1 MGLEAVCTARYKGR
15 SSEGKALL
23 ETSELIF
30 RGELRLKI
38 PFSDIKSHEAKR
50 GELIVRFGGG
60 AATFGLGKQ
69 AEKWSLKIRYPKGLL
84 DKLGVKPD
92 SRVCVLAV
100 GDERFLDELRERSDS
115 VTVGRRRKGA
125 DIVFLGANAQAELR
139 RLAPLIA
146 TIKRDGAIWV
156 VYPKGRR
163 EITEAQVMAAGKAAG
178 LVDTKIVSFSET
190 HSALK
195 LVIPLAAR

>member
-1 MGLEAVCTARYKGR
+1 MGLEAVCNVRYKRR
-15 SSEGKALL
+15 SSQGKALL

-30 RGELRLKI
+30 RGEFRLKI
-38 PFSDIKSHEAKR
+38 PFSDIKSYEAKR
-50 GELIVRFGGG
+50 GDLIVRFSAGV
-60 AATFGLGKQ
+60 ATFELGKQ
-69 AEKWSLKIRYPKGLL
+69 AEKWALKIRYPKGLL

-92 SRVCVLAV
+92 SRVCVLGA
-100 GDERFLDELRERSDS
+100 GDARFLDDLRQRSDS
-115 VTVGRRRKGA
+115 VAVGRRCKDA
-125 DIVFLGANAQAELR
+125 DIAFLGASAQAELR

-146 TIKRDGAIWV
+146 SIKRDGAIWV

-178 LVDTKIVSFSET
+178 LVDTKIVSFSDT

>member
-1 MGLEAVCTARYKGR
+1 MGLEAVCTVRYKR
-15 SSEGKALL
+15 QTSEGKALL

-30 RGELRLKI
+30 RGEFRLRI
-38 PFSDIKSHEAKR
+38 AFSDIKSCEAKR
-50 GELIVRFGGG
+50 GDLIVRFGREV
-60 AATFGLGKQ
+60 ATFELGKQ
-69 AEKWSLKIRYPKGLL
+69 AEKWALKIRYPKGRL
-84 DKLGVKPD
+84 DKLGVKAD
-92 SRVCVLAV
+92 SRVCVLGV
-100 GDERFLDELRERSDS
+100 GDERFLDDLRQRSGA

-125 DIVFLGANAQAELR
+125 DILFFGASTQVELR
-139 RLAPLIA
+139 RLPPLVA

-178 LVDTKIVSFSET
+178 LVDTKIVSFSDT

-195 LVIPLAAR
+195 LVVPLAAR